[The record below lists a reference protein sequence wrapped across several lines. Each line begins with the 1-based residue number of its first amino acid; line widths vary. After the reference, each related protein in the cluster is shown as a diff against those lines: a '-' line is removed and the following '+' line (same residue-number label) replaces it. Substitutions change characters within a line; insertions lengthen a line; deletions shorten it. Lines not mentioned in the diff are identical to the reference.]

1 MERATDH
8 STLPEGVD
16 PPSMGEKPP
25 LYRFFDVHF
34 RLKVQIIGFSNQQ
47 IIGFSN
53 QQIIGFSSQLKYN
66 DYTETSVFRLNLLIG
81 EIYNFV
87 NANDCKGR
95 PFRQGCL
102 DILLA
107 IEELGDVA
115 NIPEG
120 TIAAFEVR
128 FKNIKEQTT

>member
-1 MERATDH
+1 MERAPDH
-8 STLPEGVD
+8 STLPEGVY

-25 LYRFFDVHF
+25 LYRFFDVHC
-34 RLKVQIIGFSNQQ
+34 RLRV
-47 IIGFSN
+47 
-53 QQIIGFSSQLKYN
+53 QIIGFSSQRKYN

-87 NANDCKGR
+87 NANDCERK

>member
-25 LYRFFDVHF
+25 LYRFFDVYL
-34 RLKVQIIGFSNQQ
+34 RLRVQ

-66 DYTETSVFRLNLLIG
+66 DYTKTSVFRLNLLIG

-87 NANDCKGR
+87 NANDCGDR

-115 NIPEG
+115 SIPEG